1 MQQKWTLGKK
11 YTRAEIAAA
20 LGGSEISYL
29 PMEGGT
35 VVCGCFTYEDNPQ
48 LPDIILPGTRPDIE
62 AEAAELR
69 KGYAIPVFAKLASKE
84 WLHVGNY
91 RVVSWSTDA
100 AEIGRHQVLSGRK
113 RSGRDK
119 ISQILHLEP
128 VGEYFD
134 LNTMTKMTERPA
146 RG

>member
-1 MQQKWTLGKK
+1 MQQKWKLGKK
-11 YTRAEIAAA
+11 YTRAEIAAT

-48 LPDIILPGTRPDIE
+48 LPDIILPGARSDIE
-62 AEAAELR
+62 AEAAEFR
-69 KGYAIPVFAKLASKE
+69 KGYAVPVFVKLASNE

-91 RVVSWSTDA
+91 RVVSWSTDP
-100 AEIGRHQVLSGRK
+100 AEIERHQVLSGRDRK
-113 RSGRDK
+113 GRDR
-119 ISQILHLEP
+119 ISQVLHLEP

-134 LNTMTKMTERPA
+134 LNTMAKMTERPA